1 MILNEDKVR
10 RMIDLAG
17 LSTGSSGGSGG
28 GGGSIPAG
36 SFVTPDYYSQN
47 FGLLYKQ
54 VTTDGTTGVV
64 TTAFELAAP
73 NMVPTEGTETD
84 PTTGNVVVTSLIGPQ
99 VKNALVIGNIMM
111 VYDETNNAIKVVN
124 RDGTTAAN
132 FYATGGVSALGYS
145 PGGGGG
151 GDTLTEPLASINNA
165 SLGMPTAAGQVI
177 TWNGSEWI
185 FDIPEGS
192 GGGGT
197 GTVTSITAGTGLSGG
212 TITTMGTIAISSAYQ
227 GYISHGETAYGW
239 GNHAD
244 VGYATEQWVNQQG
257 FLTSSAISDMATKT
271 WVNQQGFLTS
281 SAISDMATQTWVGQQ
296 GFLTSSAISDMATKT
311 WVNQQGFLTE
321 DQYKGTVTSVGLSM
335 PQGFSV
341 SNSPVTSSG
350 TLSVGIATGYFIPT
364 TTQRTT
370 WNGKQDAISDLS
382 TIRSGAALGAT
393 AVQPSAISDMATQT
407 WVGQQGFITASALSS
422 YLPLTGGTLTGALH
436 MGSAAGASPYIYWG
450 DGSYAYIGEDS
461 DDHITLRG
469 DKGVNILT
477 GSSYELEWNGNT
489 LATQDWVID
498 QGYLLKSDGIQFYI
512 IDSYVR
518 AQFSPDGGRTAKAQG
533 SGFIEWWASGGYFN
547 HHVGNVEIGSGT
559 TDTSHY
565 IQIGGG
571 RIYWD
576 NQSKSLYVV
585 QADGSTAANLY
596 ATGGVSA
603 LGISTGG
610 TPSVSALTVGKLN
623 ATTGNVTTL
632 NVNGVARFN
641 DDFIINVGGTD
652 MYLDLDRCVELGIL
666 S

>member
-1 MILNEDKVR
+1 
-10 RMIDLAG
+10 MIDLSG
-17 LSTGSSGGSGG
+17 LSMGSSGVSGG

-36 SFVTPDYYSQN
+36 AFVTPQYYSQN

-54 VTTDGTTGVV
+54 VTTDGTTGTV

-73 NMVPTEGTETD
+73 NMIPTEGTETD

-99 VKNALVIGNIMM
+99 VMNALVIGNIMLT
-111 VYDETNNAIKVVN
+111 YDETNNAIKVVN

-132 FYATGGVSALGYS
+132 FYATGGVSALGYG

-151 GDTLTEPLASINNA
+151 GGADLNLLLDNINSSNIGNIA
-165 SLGMPTAAGQVI
+165 PTASEVGKCLVYNGNN
-177 TWNGSEWI
+177 TWTWATPG
-185 FDIPEGS
+185 

-197 GTVTSITAGTGLSGG
+197 GTVTQISTGTGLSGG
-212 TITTMGTIAISSAYQ
+212 PITTSGTISISSAYQ

-244 VGYATEQWVNQQG
+244 AGYATQAWVNQQG

-281 SAISDMATQTWVGQQ
+281 ETYT
-296 GFLTSSAISDMATKT
+296 
-311 WVNQQGFLTE
+311 
-321 DQYKGTVTSVGLSM
+321 GTVTSVGLSM
-335 PQGFSV
+335 PTGFSV
-341 SNSPVTSSG
+341 SGSPVTSSG

-370 WNGKQDAISDLS
+370 WNNKQDAISDLS
-382 TIRSGAALGAT
+382 TIRSGAAAGAT

-450 DGSYAYIGEDS
+450 DRSYAYIGEDS

-477 GSSYELEWNGNT
+477 GSNYELEWNGDT
-489 LATQDWVID
+489 LATQDWVVGQD
-498 QGYLLKSDGIQFYI
+498 YLLKSDGMQFYI
-512 IDSYVR
+512 VNNSYVR
-518 AQFSPDGGRTAKAQG
+518 AQFNPDGGRAAKAQ

-547 HHVGNVEIGSGT
+547 HHMGSVEANGNVTVGTST
-559 TDTSHY
+559 TDTTHY
-565 IQIGGG
+565 LQIGGG
-571 RIYWD
+571 RLFWD
-576 NQSKSLYVV
+576 NTNNALYV
-585 QADGSTAANLY
+585 QKADGTAAHFY

-603 LGISTGG
+603 LGMSGG
-610 TPSVSALTVGKLN
+610 GSPSFNTLTVG
-623 ATTGNVTTL
+623 TL
-632 NVNGVARFN
+632 NVNNDATINQLTINGVAYFN
-641 DDFIINVGGTD
+641 DDIVINVGGTD
-652 MYLDLDRCVELGIL
+652 MYLDLNRCVELGIL

>member
-10 RMIDLAG
+10 RMIDLSG
-17 LSTGSSGGSGG
+17 LSMGSSGASGG

-36 SFVTPDYYSQN
+36 AFVTPQYYSQN
-47 FGLLYKQ
+47 FGLLYKKE
-54 VTTDGTTGVV
+54 TTDGTTSEV
-64 TTAFELAAP
+64 TTEYLVADP
-73 NMVPTEGTETD
+73 NEIPTEGTETD
-84 PTTGNVVVTSLIGPQ
+84 PTSGDVVVTTIIGQ
-99 VKNALVIGNIMM
+99 LAKNALVIGNIML
-111 VYDETNNAIKVVN
+111 VYDQTNNAIKVVN

-151 GDTLTEPLASINNA
+151 GGADLNLLLDNINSSNIGNIA
-165 SLGMPTAAGQVI
+165 PTASEVGKCLVY
-177 TWNGSEWI
+177 NGNNQWAWAT
-185 FDIPEGS
+185 PG

-212 TITTMGTIAISSAYQ
+212 TITTMGTIAISSTYQ
-227 GYISHGETAYGW
+227 GYITHGETAYGW
-239 GNHAD
+239 GNHAEA
-244 VGYATEQWVNQQG
+244 GYATQQWVNQQG

-271 WVNQQGFLTS
+271 WV
-281 SAISDMATQTWVGQQ
+281 GQQ

-311 WVNQQGFLTE
+311 WVE
-321 DQYKGTVTSVGLSM
+321 DQGYVTSSGVTSVGLSM
-335 PQGFSV
+335 PTGFSV
-341 SNSPVTSSG
+341 NNSPVTSSG

-382 TIRSGAALGAT
+382 TIRSGAAAGAT
-393 AVQPSAISDMATQT
+393 AVQPSAISDMATKT

-450 DGSYAYIGEDS
+450 DDSYAYIGEDS

-477 GSSYELEWNGNT
+477 GSNYGLQWNGDT
-489 LATQDWVID
+489 VATRAWVED
-498 QGYLLKSDGIQFYI
+498 CDYMRFYI
-512 IDSYVR
+512 INNYVR
-518 AQFSPDGGRTAKAQG
+518 AEFNPDGGRAAKVQG
-533 SGFIEWWASGGYFN
+533 SGYIEWWASGGYFN
-547 HHVGNVEIGSGT
+547 HHMGSVEANGNVTVGTST

-610 TPSVSALTVGKLN
+610 TPSVSALTVGTLN

-641 DDFIINVGGTD
+641 DDIIINVGGTD

>member
-10 RMIDLAG
+10 RMIDLSG
-17 LSTGSSGGSGG
+17 FSTGSSGASGG

-54 VTTDGTTGVV
+54 VTTDGTTGTV

-73 NMVPTEGTETD
+73 NMIPTEGTETD
-84 PTTGNVVVTSLIGPQ
+84 PTTGNVVVTSIIGPQ

-151 GDTLTEPLASINNA
+151 GGADLNLLLDNINSSNIGNIA
-165 SLGMPTAAGQVI
+165 PTSSEVGKCLVY
-177 TWNGSEWI
+177 NGNNQWAWATP
-185 FDIPEGS
+185 D

-212 TITTMGTIAISSAYQ
+212 TITTSGTIAISSAYQ

-239 GNHAD
+239 GDHAEA
-244 VGYATEQWVNQQG
+244 GYATQQ
-257 FLTSSAISDMATKT
+257 

-311 WVNQQGFLTE
+311 WVNQQGFLTSE
-321 DQYKGTVTSVGLSM
+321 TYTGTVTSVGLSM

-341 SNSPVTSSG
+341 SDSPITTSG

-382 TIRSGAALGAT
+382 TIRSGAAAGAT
-393 AVQPSAISDMATQT
+393 AVQPSDISDMATQT

-436 MGSAAGASPYIYWG
+436 MGSSAGASPYIYWG
-450 DGSYAYIGEDS
+450 DGTYAYIGEDS

-477 GSSYELEWNGNT
+477 GSSYELEWNGDT
-489 LATQDWVID
+489 LATQDWVVA
-498 QGYLLKSDGIQFYI
+498 QGYLLKSEGMRFLVQDA
-512 IDSYVR
+512 YVAARFVTASGASDTAR
-518 AQFSPDGGRTAKAQG
+518 AAKAQG
-533 SGFIEWWASGGYFN
+533 EGYIEWWASGGYFN
-547 HHVGNVEIGSGT
+547 HEMGFIRAKGNVEVGTST
-559 TDTSHY
+559 TDTAHY
-565 IQIGGG
+565 LQIGGG

-610 TPSVSALTVGKLN
+610 TPSVSALTVGTLN

-632 NVNGVARFN
+632 NVNGVARF
-641 DDFIINVGGTD
+641 DDDIIINVGGTD
-652 MYLDLDRCVELGIL
+652 MYLDLGRCVELGIL